1 MRFSISKCK
10 GFKYTGFK
18 YIGIILVMLVCS
30 IAKLNAQDTT
40 FNVDGQKFTLSDA
53 IVRNNFDYKD
63 ILQKIKEDTSF
74 YKAFKTLRTIGYS
87 SYNYIQMKDKN
98 EKVVATLNS
107 KTKQTRKD
115 NCRTME
121 VLEEQVTGNLRD
133 ASGDYNYVTP
143 SLYASLF
150 FTKGTICGETNIVK
164 GKQRTIR
171 GSGIEKAKEQLKM
184 LFFNPGKKIAG
195 IPFIGDKLDLYD
207 ESAHE
212 LYDYKLDYVDYHG
225 QLVYVFDV
233 QPKQDLGFFK
243 QDRVV
248 VDQMITW
255 FNPRTL
261 EVLGR
266 NYSLSYKAGVY
277 DFNVQMEVEMT
288 YFNGVLVPKILR
300 YKGNWDVVFKKRER
314 GLFTATLF
322 DFKAAQ

>member
-1 MRFSISKCK
+1 MRFTRSKCK
-10 GFKYTGFK
+10 NFKYTGFK
-18 YIGIILVMLVCS
+18 YIGIMLVMLV
-30 IAKLNAQDTT
+30 LNANVYAQDTT
-40 FNVDGQKFTLSDA
+40 FNEGGQKFTLSDA
-53 IVRNNFDYKD
+53 IVRNNFDYKA

-133 ASGDYNYVTP
+133 AFGNYNYVTP

-150 FTKGTICGETNIVK
+150 FTKGSICGETNIVK
-164 GKQRTIR
+164 GKVREIR

-195 IPFIGDKLDLYD
+195 IPLIGNKLDLYD

-212 LYDYKLDYVDYHG
+212 LYDYKLDYVEYHG

-233 QPKQDLGFFK
+233 QPKQDLGFINK
-243 QDRVV
+243 NRVV

-255 FNPRTL
+255 FDPRTL

-288 YFNGVLVPKILR
+288 HFNGLLVPKILR
-300 YKGNWDVVFKKRER
+300 YKGNWDVVFKKREI

>member
-1 MRFSISKCK
+1 MRFTSS
-10 GFKYTGFK
+10 KYTGFK
-18 YIGIILVMLVCS
+18 YIGIILAIFIFNTNVS
-30 IAKLNAQDTT
+30 AQDST
-40 FNVDGQKFTLSDA
+40 FNDGGQNFTLSDA
-53 IVRNNFDYKD
+53 IVRNHFDSKA
-63 ILQKIKEDTSF
+63 ILQRIKEDTSF

-87 SYNYIQMKDKN
+87 SYNHIEMKDKN
-98 EKVVATLNS
+98 ENVVATLNS

-115 NCRTME
+115 NCRSME

-133 ASGDYNYVTP
+133 ASGSYNYVTP

-164 GKQRTIR
+164 GKVREIT

-195 IPFIGDKLDLYD
+195 IPLIGNKLDLYD
-207 ESAHE
+207 ESAHA

-233 QPKQDLGFFK
+233 QPKQDLGFLNK
-243 QDRVV
+243 NRIV

-255 FNPRTL
+255 FNPKTL

-300 YKGNWDVVFKKRER
+300 YNGNWDVVFKKRER

>member
-1 MRFSISKCK
+1 MKIYSRKF
-10 GFKYTGFK
+10 
-18 YIGIILVMLVCS
+18 ILTYAMLLLVS
-30 IAKLNAQDTT
+30 MKMFAQDTT
-40 FNVDGQKFTLSDA
+40 INESGQNFTLSDA
-53 IVRNNFDYKD
+53 IVRNHFDYKE
-63 ILQKIKEDTSF
+63 ILKRIKEDTSF

-87 SYNYIQMKDKN
+87 SYNHIEMKDKN
-98 EKVVATLNS
+98 EKMVASLNS
-107 KTKQTRKD
+107 KTKQTRKN
-115 NCRTME
+115 NCRSME
-121 VLEEQVTGNLRD
+121 VLEETT
-133 ASGDYNYVTP
+133 SGDLRNNSGEYNYVTP

-150 FTKGTICGETNIVK
+150 FTKGTICGETNVVA
-164 GKQRTIR
+164 GKKRVVQ
-171 GSGIEKAKEQLKM
+171 GSRMEKAKEQLKM
-184 LFFNPGKKIAG
+184 LFFNPGKKIPG
-195 IPFIGDKLDLYD
+195 IPFIGNKLDLYD

-225 QLVYVFDV
+225 QLAYVFDV
-233 QPKQDLGFFK
+233 QPKQDLGFFEK
-243 QDRVV
+243 EKVV

-255 FNPRTL
+255 FNPKTL

-322 DFKAAQ
+322 DYKVGQ

>member
-1 MRFSISKCK
+1 MCFTRSKCK
-10 GFKYTGFK
+10 NFKYTGFK
-18 YIGIILVMLVCS
+18 YIGTMLLMLV
-30 IAKLNAQDTT
+30 LNVNVYAQDTT
-40 FNVDGQKFTLSDA
+40 FNDGGQKFTLSDA
-53 IVRNNFDYKD
+53 IVRNNFDYKA
-63 ILQKIKEDTSF
+63 ILQRIKEDTSF

-87 SYNYIQMKDKN
+87 SFNYIQMKDKN

-121 VLEEQVTGNLRD
+121 VLEEKVTGNLRD
-133 ASGDYNYVTP
+133 AFGNYNYVTP

-164 GKQRTIR
+164 GKVREIR

-195 IPFIGDKLDLYD
+195 IPLIGNKLDLYD

-212 LYDYKLDYVDYHG
+212 LYDYKLDYVEYHG

-233 QPKQDLGFFK
+233 QPKQDLGFINK
-243 QDRVV
+243 NRVV

-255 FNPRTL
+255 FDPRTL

-288 YFNGVLVPKILR
+288 YFNGLLVPKILR
-300 YKGNWDVVFKKRER
+300 YKGNWDVVFKKREI

>member
-1 MRFSISKCK
+1 
-10 GFKYTGFK
+10 
-18 YIGIILVMLVCS
+18 
-30 IAKLNAQDTT
+30 
-40 FNVDGQKFTLSDA
+40 
-53 IVRNNFDYKD
+53 
-63 ILQKIKEDTSF
+63 
-74 YKAFKTLRTIGYS
+74 
-87 SYNYIQMKDKN
+87 MKDKN

-121 VLEEQVTGNLRD
+121 VLEEKVTGNLRD
-133 ASGDYNYVTP
+133 ASGNYNYVTP

-164 GKQRTIR
+164 GKVREIR

-195 IPFIGDKLDLYD
+195 IPLIGNKLDLYD

-212 LYDYKLDYVDYHG
+212 LYDYKLDYVEYHG

-233 QPKQDLGFFK
+233 QPKQDLGFINK
-243 QDRVV
+243 NRVV

-255 FNPRTL
+255 FDPRTL

-288 YFNGVLVPKILR
+288 YFNGLLVPKILR
-300 YKGNWDVVFKKRER
+300 YKGNWDVVFKKREI